1 MNDTPDPDRTPDPDP
16 AVVARRIAERL
27 GQLGL
32 TEDALAQRAA
42 MAPQYLRHLL
52 EAGPAFDPGGFVRIA
67 AALGLSR
74 EELVAGRADAPPGH
88 EGPGPRPRLL
98 DLTDAEC
105 WELVGTHGIGRIGL
119 PVHPGPAVYPVNYV
133 VDQAS
138 FAYRTGERTA
148 TAPESGAQVSFQ
160 VDRIDEYLGRGWSVL
175 ALGTARY
182 VDDPAELQRLDGL
195 PGAAPWAGG
204 DRPRWVRI
212 RPAEI
217 SGRRLVTG

>member
-1 MNDTPDPDRTPDPDP
+1 MNDTPDPDPT
-16 AVVARRIAERL
+16 AVARRIAERL

-52 EAGPAFDPGGFVRIA
+52 EAGPTFDPGGFVRIA
-67 AALGLSR
+67 AVLGTSR

-105 WELVGTHGIGRIGL
+105 WELVGTHGIGRIAL
-119 PVHPGPAVYPVNYV
+119 PVRPGPAVYPVNYV

-148 TAPESGAQVSFQ
+148 TAPDPGAQVSFQ

-175 ALGTARY
+175 ALGTAEY
-182 VDDPAELQRLDGL
+182 VDDPAELHRLDGL